1 MPKSGAVLLSEFP
14 GDVVTIACRFCE
26 RRDVYKR
33 ANLIA
38 RYDNIGLP
46 ELLSI
51 LAAGY
56 PRNGNMSHPCSPYF
70 PDLARGRN
78 A

>member
-1 MPKSGAVLLSEFP
+1 MPKNGAVLLSEFP
-14 GDVVTIACRFCE
+14 GDVVAIACRFCE
-26 RRDVYKR
+26 RRGVYKR

-38 RYDNIGLP
+38 RYGDIGLP
-46 ELLSI
+46 ELLTI
-51 LAAGY
+51 LAADC